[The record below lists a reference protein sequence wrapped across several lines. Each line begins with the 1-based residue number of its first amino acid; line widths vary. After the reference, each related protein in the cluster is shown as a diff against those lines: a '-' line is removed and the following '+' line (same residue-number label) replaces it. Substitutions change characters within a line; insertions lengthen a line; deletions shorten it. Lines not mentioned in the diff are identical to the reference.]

1 MIHCI
6 EERKRRIR
14 HSGNG
19 IKVRA
24 WKGLPGQRLSGEG
37 EVESESDLIL
47 PIDGTCYDCC
57 LFEEI
62 AGLSNLVQTIWR
74 SHAVLLFSFLD

>member
-37 EVESESDLIL
+37 EVESESDLMP
-47 PIDGTCYDCC
+47 PIDGTRYDCC
-57 LFEEI
+57 LLEEM
-62 AGLSNLVQTIWR
+62 AGRSNLVQTIWH
-74 SHAVLLFSFLD
+74 SHAILLFSFLD